1 MYFKFILFR
10 VYKIWLSIKKKDQ
23 WLTIFTQHIEDNI
36 IIHQNQHFVSS
47 SKRFFFSNDL
57 YEWMYDTIP
66 SGVSI
71 WFFFS
76 LIQKTRFLICILTS
90 TLKTELFDGE

>member
-47 SKRFFFSNDL
+47 SKRFFF
-57 YEWMYDTIP
+57 
-66 SGVSI
+66 
-71 WFFFS
+71 F
-76 LIQKTRFLICILTS
+76 
-90 TLKTELFDGE
+90 

>member
-47 SKRFFFSNDL
+47 SKKFFFLMIYMNECMTQFLLEFRYDFFFIDSKDKVPDL
-57 YEWMYDTIP
+57 Y
-66 SGVSI
+66 
-71 WFFFS
+71 
-76 LIQKTRFLICILTS
+76 
-90 TLKTELFDGE
+90 FD